1 MKIKNHIH
9 KEEYK
14 IEFDKDLKGYLS
26 NLNQQYYKVSVIT
39 DENIYKIYKN
49 ILNKKYLNT
58 IKIKPGE
65 KSKSIENK
73 IMIEE
78 KLLKLK
84 FNRKSVIVALGGGV
98 VGDLV
103 GFVASTFLRGI
114 DLIQIPTSLVAMV
127 DSSIGGK
134 TGINNDLGK
143 NLIGTFYNPKKIIVN
158 SSFLK
163 TLPESEL
170 RQGLAEIIK
179 YGVIYDLRL
188 FKLLEKINI
197 NFTENS
203 QQIINKI
210 IKNCIAIKVKV
221 VEEDFKETDKRSI
234 LNFGHTVGHGLEKLY
249 SYKKSHGDCIGLG
262 MAIEASIAN
271 KYFDLNHE
279 SLNKIYK
286 ILDRFA
292 LRSIRYSSTQIKS
305 IIKYM
310 ELDKKNKTNKIT
322 FSLPNK
328 IGSIMLNNKKHT
340 IEVSKEK
347 INAVLKEFL

>member
-14 IEFDKDLKGYLS
+14 IEFDKDLRKYLS
-26 NLNQQYYKVSVIT
+26 NLNQQYYKISVIT

>member
-14 IEFDKDLKGYLS
+14 IEFDKDLRKYLS
-26 NLNQQYYKVSVIT
+26 NLNQQYYKISVIT

-271 KYFDLNHE
+271 KYFDLNDE

>member
-14 IEFDKDLKGYLS
+14 IEFDKDLKKYLS
-26 NLNQQYYKVSVIT
+26 NLNQQYYKISVIT

-73 IMIEE
+73 IMIE
-78 KLLKLK
+78 KRLLKLK
-84 FNRKSVIVALGGGV
+84 FNRKSAIVALGGGV

-179 YGVIYDLRL
+179 YGVIYDLKL
-188 FKLLEKINI
+188 FKLLERINT

-210 IKNCIAIKVKV
+210 IKNCITIKVKV

-271 KYFDLNHE
+271 KYFDLNDE

-292 LRSIRYSSTQIKS
+292 LRSIRYRSTQIKS
-305 IIKYM
+305 IVKHM

-328 IGSIMLNNKKHT
+328 IGSIMLNNKEHT

-347 INAVLKEFL
+347 INTVLKEFL

>member
-1 MKIKNHIH
+1 MKIRNHIY

-14 IEFDKDLKGYLS
+14 IEFDKNLRKYLS
-26 NLNQQYYKVSVIT
+26 SLNKQYYKISVIT
-39 DENIYKIYKN
+39 DENIYRIYKN
-49 ILNKKYLNT
+49 ILNKRYLNV

-73 IMIEE
+73 IMIER
-78 KLLKLK
+78 KLLELK
-84 FNRKSVIVALGGGV
+84 FNRKSAIIALGGGV

-143 NLIGTFYNPKKIIVN
+143 NLIGTFYNPKNIIVN

-163 TLPESEL
+163 TLPKSEI

-179 YGVIYDLRL
+179 YGIIYDEKL
-188 FKLLEKINI
+188 FKLLEKINTD
-197 NFTENS
+197 FMENS
-203 QQIINKI
+203 EQIINKI
-210 IKNCIAIKVKV
+210 IKNCISIKVKV
-221 VEEDFKETDKRSI
+221 VEKDFKETDKRSI

-271 KYFDLNHE
+271 KYFNLSDNNLD
-279 SLNKIYK
+279 KIYT
-286 ILDRFA
+286 ILDRFS
-292 LRSIRYSSTQIKS
+292 LRCIKYSSAQIKT
-305 IIKYM
+305 IIKHM

-322 FSLPNK
+322 FSLPDK
-328 IGSIMLNNKKHT
+328 IGSIMINNKKHT

-347 INAVLKEFL
+347 INSILKEF

>member
-14 IEFDKDLKGYLS
+14 IEFDKDLRKYLS
-26 NLNQQYYKVSVIT
+26 NLNQQYYKISVIT

-73 IMIEE
+73 IMIEK

-134 TGINNDLGK
+134 TGINNDSGK

-197 NFTENS
+197 NFMENS

-271 KYFDLNHE
+271 KYFDLNDE

>member
-1 MKIKNHIH
+1 
-9 KEEYK
+9 
-14 IEFDKDLKGYLS
+14 
-26 NLNQQYYKVSVIT
+26 
-39 DENIYKIYKN
+39 
-49 ILNKKYLNT
+49 
-58 IKIKPGE
+58 
-65 KSKSIENK
+65 
-73 IMIEE
+73 MIEK

-210 IKNCIAIKVKV
+210 IKNCISIKVKV

-271 KYFDLNHE
+271 KYFDLNDE

-328 IGSIMLNNKKHT
+328 IGSIMLKNKKHT

-347 INAVLKEFL
+347 INTVLKEFL

>member
-1 MKIKNHIH
+1 MKIRNHIY

-14 IEFDKDLKGYLS
+14 IEFDKDLGKYLS
-26 NLNQQYYKVSVIT
+26 SINKKYYKISVIT
-39 DENIYKIYKN
+39 DENIYRIYKN
-49 ILNKKYLNT
+49 ILNKRYLNV

-73 IMIEE
+73 VMIER

-84 FNRKSVIVALGGGV
+84 FNRKSAIIALGGGV
-98 VGDLV
+98 IGDLV

-143 NLIGTFYNPKKIIVN
+143 NLIGTFYNPKSIIVN

-163 TLPESEL
+163 TLPKSEL

-179 YGVIYDLRL
+179 YGIIYDEKL
-188 FKLLEKINI
+188 FKLLERINT
-197 NFTENS
+197 NFMENS
-203 QQIINKI
+203 EQIINKI
-210 IKNCIAIKVKV
+210 IKNCISIKVKV

-271 KYFDLNHE
+271 KYFNLSDNN
-279 SLNKIYK
+279 LNKIYT
-286 ILDRFA
+286 ILNRFS
-292 LRSIRYSSTQIKS
+292 LRFIKYSSAQIKT
-305 IIKYM
+305 IIKHM

-322 FSLPNK
+322 FSLPDK
-328 IGSIMLNNKKHT
+328 IGSIMVNNKKHT

-347 INAVLKEFL
+347 INSVLKEFS

>member
-26 NLNQQYYKVSVIT
+26 NLNQQYYKISVIT

-134 TGINNDLGK
+134 TGINNDSGK

-197 NFTENS
+197 NFMENS

-271 KYFDLNHE
+271 KYFDLNDE